1 MLINKLFKNKFFKN
15 SLLYTIGSMLTPMI
29 GLIMLPIYTGYL
41 NPSEYAIMTTIQ
53 TLMGMLNLFLLLSL
67 HGAVTRF
74 FYDFLDQPDKQKRY
88 LGSIFS
94 FVLIWASVISI
105 FLILFREP
113 IGALLFKNI
122 TINPF
127 YFYLVGLSWV
137 TALYELP
144 MALFRAQEK
153 AGMFIL
159 INILRAVLVMFV
171 TIYLIIGKGMGAESA
186 LFSQFL
192 ITLVII
198 FFTFGLQL
206 KRLKFSLDTFFIK
219 QSLLFSLPLLPHVA
233 SGWIINSSDRI
244 ILEKFIDLSD
254 LGIYA
259 LAVQVSMVLSIF
271 YTSVNNALVPRY
283 TRLRKEGKEASAN
296 KLLKTFSII
305 VLVFG
310 LASIPIAMYAI
321 KLFSTEEY
329 YGAIILIPLLLIG
342 HMIKGFY
349 FRPVAKLFYTKKT
362 GAIATSSTL
371 AAIANIVINFMAI
384 PFIGIYGAILSTI
397 VAELLRYLFIY
408 RASKI
413 YG

>member
-74 FYDFLDQPDKQKRY
+74 FYDFLEQPDKQKRY

-296 KLLKTFSII
+296 KLLKTYSII
-305 VLVFG
+305 V
-310 LASIPIAMYAI
+310 
-321 KLFSTEEY
+321 
-329 YGAIILIPLLLIG
+329 
-342 HMIKGFY
+342 
-349 FRPVAKLFYTKKT
+349 
-362 GAIATSSTL
+362 
-371 AAIANIVINFMAI
+371 
-384 PFIGIYGAILSTI
+384 
-397 VAELLRYLFIY
+397 
-408 RASKI
+408 
-413 YG
+413 